1 MVTGIYPV
9 SNIRVRRFK
18 MKYRTRY
25 YFISLVIVMTTL
37 LLAAC
42 GGGNQLTYQ
51 VTGAAS
57 EAEVTYTDGDGNSH
71 TETVTLPWETSFDV
85 GGSADFALAADNT
98 TEQGNISCAVLL
110 NEKELGRADA
120 NYYAACKGSFKK
132 SGGSLSTNFSSSKDV
147 LADGS
152 PAGPQ
157 TTATPVP
164 PTATPL
170 PSPTPDL
177 TADFVTFT
185 NKEGTL
191 SFRYPPNWV
200 VLDHGDSIAA
210 ISDASLEE
218 SFLSGE
224 DYNHSA
230 GFVVGQIGLTGDFDT
245 DDPTVLLKAWLKQV
259 EDEDWQPQPAGELAV
274 SENGTIR
281 RADRAFTGNKDGQDL
296 YFTITG
302 IVNGGSAG
310 VFIGGRTGA
319 APEEYG
325 VLATAILDTLEPA
338 YLEPEEAAVPLKP
351 TAAPMPELTEVFVK
365 ERIVFASDR
374 DGNSEIYTIN
384 TDGGRL
390 TRLTDND
397 VYDGECTWSPDGS
410 KIAFVSKRD
419 GNYEIYT
426 MNVDGSDVTRLT
438 DDPANDF
445 SPAWSPNNQII
456 AFMTE
461 RNGNPDIYLM
471 HADGSGVNPFIT
483 SQSKDMS
490 PAWSHTNP
498 ELAFVSD
505 QAEDGIFDLYIAD
518 TKGQVRRITQGM
530 GKVYTPNWSPNGR
543 YIAFAA
549 DDGQN
554 IDIYIIKPD
563 GTDLQQIT
571 DDKAKDYLP
580 KWSPDS
586 NYIMFVSER
595 DGNPDIYIA
604 NEAGDV
610 QRVTAHMGM
619 DTNPGW
625 GPMGSK

>member
-1 MVTGIYPV
+1 
-9 SNIRVRRFK
+9 

-25 YFISLVIVMTTL
+25 YFISVVIVMTTL

-57 EAEVTYTDGDGNSH
+57 EAEVTYTDSDGNSH
-71 TETVTLPWETSFDV
+71 TETVTLPWETSFSV
-85 GGSADFALAADNT
+85 GGSADFALVADNT
-98 TEQGNISCAVLL
+98 TEQGNISCVVLL

-132 SGGSLSTNFSSSKDV
+132 NGGSLSTNFSSSKDV
-147 LADGS
+147 LPNGS
-152 PAGPQ
+152 AAGPQ
-157 TTATPVP
+157 ATDTPVP
-164 PTATPL
+164 PTATPA
-170 PSPTPDL
+170 PSPTPDI
-177 TADFVTFT
+177 TADFVAYT

-191 SFRYPPNWV
+191 SLRHPPGWAV
-200 VLDHGDSIAA
+200 VEEGDMIAVL
-210 ISDASLEE
+210 SDQSLEE
-218 SFLSGE
+218 PFLRNE
-224 DYNHSA
+224 DYSQPA
-230 GFVVGQIGLTGDFDT
+230 GFVVGLVDLTSDHDS
-245 DDPTVLLKAWLKQV
+245 DDPVALL
-259 EDEDWQPQPAGELAV
+259 EDWLAQIEDNGWQPEAAGELNTSAD
-274 SENGTIR
+274 GTIR
-281 RADRAFTGNKDGQDL
+281 RASREFTGNKDGQDI
-296 YFTITG
+296 YFSITG

-310 VFIGGRTGA
+310 IFIGGRTGA
-319 APEEYG
+319 APEEHG
-325 VLATAILDTLEPA
+325 ALAATIMDTLELEYLDPA
-338 YLEPEEAAVPLKP
+338 SISAPSEP
-351 TAAPMPELTEVFVK
+351 TAAPMPELAEVFVK
-365 ERIVFASDR
+365 EQIVFASDR

-397 VYDGECTWSPDGS
+397 IYDGECTWSPDGS

-445 SPAWSPNNQII
+445 SPAWSPNSQVI

-490 PAWSHTNP
+490 PTWSYTNP

-518 TKGQVRRITQGM
+518 TQGQIRRITQGM

-571 DDKAKDYLP
+571 DHKAKDYLP

-610 QRVTAHMGM
+610 QRVTAHKGR